1 MFRFM
6 IIFFLGNLKFPKGTM
21 DSLQFLA
28 FSRFPYNLVGTSDRS
43 VGAYRFTVCTV
54 RAIIGSYDDR
64 PLCSHL
70 DRASGTRLSA
80 LPASI
85 TYL

>member
-1 MFRFM
+1 MLRFV
-6 IIFFLGNLKFPKGTM
+6 IIFFLGNLKFPKGM
-21 DSLQFLA
+21 DPLQFLA
-28 FSRFPYNLVGTSDRS
+28 CSRFPYNLVGTSDRS